1 MWKEDNSVIL
11 WRADVFSRDVKC
23 ADGNWCYIVIRTGI
37 SFTRNEHNNNF
48 LNTLINPFSST
59 GW

>member
-48 LNTLINPFSST
+48 
-59 GW
+59 